1 MVWSRFSVHSDPK
14 MMWRVVATCATAA
27 ALSAPTWQISL
38 NVGREPDTKLPE
50 AWGASGARFLLP
62 LEVSI
67 ETDQIA
73 SPDAAARAHCGPYP
87 RRVRALRDA
96 TYVNDRGQQTVR
108 VLGGGWAIAATGGDA
123 FDSAQT
129 LRLWLDFADGAA
141 AARNDVT
148 LTGYPGNE
156 RLFLEARCWRA
167 GSLARATDA
176 LAPLRA
182 ATDAAQA
189 EIDAQLDHATGD
201 RRLDGDDPVAYAA
214 GAADMA
220 KLVLARDR
228 CLRRQRDL
236 EMKFGAAPP
245 RDPSALARGRWCDD
259 GRDEPLAIAPGK
271 IVAGR
276 DRMFL
281 GPEFQPVGTWRA
293 SPVDVAVDDAAEGPV
308 DVPVA
313 LEAALP
319 TPLAA
324 PSVPPRQV
332 RARKRK

>member
-1 MVWSRFSVHSDPK
+1 M

-67 ETDQIA
+67 ETEQIT
-73 SPDAAARAHCGPYP
+73 SPDAATRAHCGPYP
-87 RRVRALRDA
+87 RRLRALRDA
-96 TYVNDRGQQTVR
+96 TFVNDRGQQTVR
-108 VLGGGWAIAATGGDA
+108 VLGGGWAIATQGGDA
-123 FDSAQT
+123 FDSALA

-156 RLFLEARCWRA
+156 RLFLEARCWRE
-167 GSLARATDA
+167 GSLARVTDA

-189 EIDAQLDHATGD
+189 EIDAQLDHVTGD
-201 RRLDGDDPVAYAA
+201 RRLDGDDPVATAA
-214 GAADMA
+214 GYADMA
-220 KLVLARDR
+220 KLVLARDQ

-236 EMKFGAAPP
+236 EMRFGAAPP
-245 RDPSALARGRWCDD
+245 RDLSALARGRWCDD

-271 IVAGR
+271 IVVSR
-276 DRMFL
+276 DRIFL
-281 GPEFQPVGTWRA
+281 GTEFQPLGTWRA
-293 SPVDVAVDDAAEGPV
+293 SPIDVAVDNAAEK
-308 DVPVA
+308 PVA
-313 LEAALP
+313 LEAAMP
-319 TPLAA
+319 AATTAPPADPL
-324 PSVPPRQV
+324 VPPRRV